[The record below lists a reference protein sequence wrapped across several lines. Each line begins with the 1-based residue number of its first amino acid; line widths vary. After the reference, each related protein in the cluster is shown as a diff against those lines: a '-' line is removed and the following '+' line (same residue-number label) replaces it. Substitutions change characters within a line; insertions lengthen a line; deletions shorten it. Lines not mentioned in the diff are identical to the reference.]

1 MFKRRMV
8 STCIVVL
15 LALTPL
21 WGAARIAAVEPAEP
35 VEPAPIVPVPVVKY
49 VMASPRACLIGPM
62 YRCTNAWCCARGAA
76 ENFPRAN
83 GAMRVPV
90 GTRVVFCQSRE
101 MEGVWYDRSYGC
113 LGTSLVLQWC
123 PACKCDTCEPADDD
137 TAAASAWVTI
147 GSDGAKDVRRG
158 PSIGRA
164 KVGVPVRFRKAG
176 IYYLRGIVKTFA
188 RPRCLRPV
196 QLDVGEN
203 AAELEADEVLPAIPA
218 AVDKDVVYVRVHV
231 VNWPT
236 ADAEPLDEAVDD
248 PDVTYIKPMPKDADV
263 DQMGQT
269 EATLGADEPVDWV
282 DPDVLLREWGP
293 DCEVPF

>member
-1 MFKRRMV
+1 
-8 STCIVVL
+8 
-15 LALTPL
+15 
-21 WGAARIAAVEPAEP
+21 
-35 VEPAPIVPVPVVKY
+35 
-49 VMASPRACLIGPM
+49 
-62 YRCTNAWCCARGAA
+62 
-76 ENFPRAN
+76 
-83 GAMRVPV
+83 
-90 GTRVVFCQSRE
+90 
-101 MEGVWYDRSYGC
+101 
-113 LGTSLVLQWC
+113 
-123 PACKCDTCEPADDD
+123 
-137 TAAASAWVTI
+137 
-147 GSDGAKDVRRG
+147 
-158 PSIGRA
+158 
-164 KVGVPVRFRKAG
+164 
-176 IYYLRGIVKTFA
+176 LRGIVKTFA